1 VEIDESWQQM
11 VTLRDG
17 TEVTLALI
25 TPEDAPLIA
34 RGFDELSDD
43 TKYRRFLATKRSLS
57 NRELTYLSDV
67 DQIDHVAIGATR
79 ERSEFDVRSD
89 DSEADTREGIG
100 VARFIRLPVEGE
112 SANDSSAWK
121 GGGRQMSG
129 ASGSTTSSVAEAAI
143 TVVDDYQNRGLGTH
157 LLVWLLKAAGERGIE
172 TFRCT
177 LLSRNE
183 PVRHLL
189 EHADDIRVVE
199 RDGAVVTVE
208 ADITRAGAA
217 EASEELLKLVG
228 RGEAEL
234 PGDSNA

>member
-1 VEIDESWQQM
+1 MEIDESWQQM

-25 TPEDAPLIA
+25 TPDDAPLIA
-34 RGFDELSDD
+34 RGFNELSDD
-43 TKYRRFLATKRSLS
+43 TKYRRFLAAKRSLS

-79 ERSEFDVRSD
+79 ERPVPEDRDV
-89 DSEADTREGIG
+89 DSGAETREGIG
-100 VARFIRLPVEGE
+100 VARFIRLPVDEKNTDE
-112 SANDSSAWK
+112 PAAWK
-121 GGGRQMSG
+121 GGELK
-129 ASGSTTSSVAEAAI
+129 ASGDAESTTSEVAEAAI
-143 TVVDDYQNRGLGTH
+143 TVVDAYQNRGLGTH
-157 LLVWLLKAAGERGIE
+157 LLVWLLKAARERGIE

-189 EHADDIRVVE
+189 DHADDIRVVE

-208 ADITRAGAA
+208 ADITRAGAS

-234 PGDSNA
+234 PGDSHG